1 MDADTAQHSVSKT
14 KGIDMNKTRV
24 IVAGASAIAVAT
36 ALVGVGTVA
45 SADDASGASK
55 GKGGVLSQLEDNGT
69 LTSDEVTAVK
79 DALRAQ
85 RTENRAEKKA
95 EREAA
100 RSSILAG
107 LVSEGTLTQS
117 QADAIAAAGKR
128 GMRDLVRDGTID
140 RDDLQALKAALQDY
154 RAENRDAKKAE
165 REAAR
170 DAVLARLVSDGT
182 LTQSQA
188 DAIATAIDTRIAER
202 GDQRGKKGKRG
213 QRSERGERGGF
224 GGAANADITTF
235 GARA

>member
-1 MDADTAQHSVSKT
+1 
-14 KGIDMNKTRV
+14 MNKTRV

-55 GKGGVLSQLEDNGT
+55 GKGGVLSQLEDDGT
-69 LTSDEVTAVK
+69 LTSDEMTAVK

-85 RTENRAEKKA
+85 RTENRTEKQA

-100 RSSILAG
+100 RASILAG
-107 LVSEGTLTQS
+107 LVSDGTLTQS

-140 RDDLQALKAALQDY
+140 RDDMQALKAALQDF
-154 RAENRDAKKAE
+154 RAQNRDAKKVE

-170 DAVLARLVSDGT
+170 DAVLDGLVSDGT
-182 LTQSQA
+182 LTQSQT
-188 DAIATAIDTRIAER
+188 DAIATAIDVRIAEK
-202 GDQRGKKGKRG
+202 GDERGKKGKRG
-213 QRSERGERGGF
+213 KRGERGGF
-224 GGAANADITTF
+224 GGAANADVTTF

>member
-1 MDADTAQHSVSKT
+1 
-14 KGIDMNKTRV
+14 
-24 IVAGASAIAVAT
+24 
-36 ALVGVGTVA
+36 
-45 SADDASGASK
+45 
-55 GKGGVLSQLEDNGT
+55 LEDDGT
-69 LTSDEVTAVK
+69 LTSDEMTAVK

-85 RTENRAEKKA
+85 RTENRAEKEA

-100 RSSILAG
+100 RASILAG

-117 QADAIAAAGKR
+117 QADAIAAADKR
-128 GMRDLVRDGTID
+128 GMRDLVRDGTVD
-140 RDDLQALKAALQDY
+140 REDLQALRAALQDY

-170 DAVLARLVSDGT
+170 DAVLAGLVSDGT

-188 DAIATAIDTRIAER
+188 DAIATAIDAHIAER

-213 QRSERGERGGF
+213 KPGKRGDRGGF
-224 GGAANADITTF
+224 GGAANADVTTF

>member
-1 MDADTAQHSVSKT
+1 
-14 KGIDMNKTRV
+14 MNKTRV

-55 GKGGVLSQLEDNGT
+55 GKGGVLSQLEDDGT

-85 RTENRAEKKA
+85 RTENRTEKEA

-128 GMRDLVRDGTID
+128 GMRDLVRNGTID
-140 RDDLQALKAALQDY
+140 RDDLQALKAAMQDY

-170 DAVLARLVSDGT
+170 DAVLAGLVSDGT

-188 DAIATAIDTRIAER
+188 DAIATAIDAHIAER
-202 GDQRGKKGKRG
+202 GDKRGKRGKHGKRG
-213 QRSERGERGGF
+213 QHGERGDRSGS
-224 GGAANADITTF
+224 GGAASADVTTF

>member
-1 MDADTAQHSVSKT
+1 
-14 KGIDMNKTRV
+14 MNKTRV

-95 EREAA
+95 ERESA

-140 RDDLQALKAALQDY
+140 RDDLQALKAALQEY

-213 QRSERGERGGF
+213 QRSERGELGGF

>member
-1 MDADTAQHSVSKT
+1 
-14 KGIDMNKTRV
+14 MNKTRV

-154 RAENRDAKKAE
+154 RAVNRDAKKAE

-213 QRSERGERGGF
+213 QRSERGELGGF

>member
-1 MDADTAQHSVSKT
+1 
-14 KGIDMNKTRV
+14 MNKTRV

-55 GKGGVLSQLEDNGT
+55 GKGGVLSQLEDDGT
-69 LTSDEVTAVK
+69 LTSDEMTAVK

-165 REAAR
+165 RVAAR
-170 DAVLARLVSDGT
+170 DAVLDRLVSDGT

-224 GGAANADITTF
+224 GGAPNADITTF

>member
-1 MDADTAQHSVSKT
+1 
-14 KGIDMNKTRV
+14 MNKTRV

-55 GKGGVLSQLEDNGT
+55 GKGGVLSQLEDDGT

-85 RTENRAEKKA
+85 RTENRAEKEAK
-95 EREAA
+95 REAA
-100 RSSILAG
+100 RASILAG
-107 LVSEGTLTQS
+107 LVSGGTLTQS

-140 RDDLQALKAALQDY
+140 RDDLLALKAALQDY

-170 DAVLARLVSDGT
+170 DAVLAGLVSDGT

-188 DAIATAIDTRIAER
+188 AAIATAIDARIAEK
-202 GDQRGKKGKRG
+202 GAQRGKKGKRG
-213 QRSERGERGGF
+213 QRGERGERSAF
-224 GGAANADITTF
+224 GGAANADVTTF

>member
-1 MDADTAQHSVSKT
+1 AKR
-14 KGIDMNKTRV
+14 K
-24 IVAGASAIAVAT
+24 
-36 ALVGVGTVA
+36 
-45 SADDASGASK
+45 
-55 GKGGVLSQLEDNGT
+55 
-69 LTSDEVTAVK
+69 
-79 DALRAQ
+79 
-85 RTENRAEKKA
+85 
-95 EREAA
+95 AA
-100 RSSILAG
+100 RASILAG
-107 LVSEGTLTQS
+107 LVSDGTLTQS

-170 DAVLARLVSDGT
+170 DAVLAGLVSDGT

-188 DAIATAIDTRIAER
+188 DAIATAIDARIAEQ

-213 QRSERGERGGF
+213 ERSAF
-224 GGAANADITTF
+224 GGAANADVTTF

>member
-1 MDADTAQHSVSKT
+1 
-14 KGIDMNKTRV
+14 MNKTRV

-128 GMRDLVRDGTID
+128 GMRDLVRNGTID
-140 RDDLQALKAALQDY
+140 RDDLQALKAALQEY

>member
-1 MDADTAQHSVSKT
+1 
-14 KGIDMNKTRV
+14 MNKTRV

-55 GKGGVLSQLEDNGT
+55 GKGGVLSQLEDDGT

-85 RTENRAEKKA
+85 RTENRAEKEA

-100 RSSILAG
+100 RASILAG

-154 RAENRDAKKAE
+154 RAESRDAKKAE

-170 DAVLARLVSDGT
+170 DAVLAGLVSDGT
-182 LTQSQA
+182 LTQSQS
-188 DAIATAIDTRIAER
+188 DAIATAIDARIAEK

-213 QRSERGERGGF
+213 KRGERGGF
-224 GGAANADITTF
+224 GGAPNADVTTF

>member
-128 GMRDLVRDGTID
+128 GMRDLVRNGTID

>member
-1 MDADTAQHSVSKT
+1 
-14 KGIDMNKTRV
+14 MNKTRV

-128 GMRDLVRDGTID
+128 GMRDLVRNGTID

-213 QRSERGERGGF
+213 KRGERGGF

>member
-1 MDADTAQHSVSKT
+1 
-14 KGIDMNKTRV
+14 MNKTRV

-55 GKGGVLSQLEDNGT
+55 GKEGVLSQLEDDGT
-69 LTSDEVTAVK
+69 LTSDEMTAVK

-170 DAVLARLVSDGT
+170 DAVLDRLVSDGT

-213 QRSERGERGGF
+213 QRGERGGF
-224 GGAANADITTF
+224 GGAPNADITTF

>member
-1 MDADTAQHSVSKT
+1 
-14 KGIDMNKTRV
+14 MNKTRV

-55 GKGGVLSQLEDNGT
+55 GKGGVLSQLEDDGT

-100 RSSILAG
+100 RASILAG
-107 LVSEGTLTQS
+107 LVSDGTLTQS

-128 GMRDLVRDGTID
+128 GMRDLVRDGIID

-170 DAVLARLVSDGT
+170 DAVLAGLVSDGT

-188 DAIATAIDTRIAER
+188 DAIATAIDAHIAEK

-213 QRSERGERGGF
+213 QRGERSGS
-224 GGAANADITTF
+224 GGAANADVTTF

>member
-1 MDADTAQHSVSKT
+1 
-14 KGIDMNKTRV
+14 MNKTRV

-55 GKGGVLSQLEDNGT
+55 GKGGVLSQLEDDGT
-69 LTSDEVTAVK
+69 LTSDEMTAVK

-85 RTENRAEKKA
+85 RTENRTEKQA

-100 RSSILAG
+100 RASILAG
-107 LVSEGTLTQS
+107 LVSDGTLTQS

-140 RDDLQALKAALQDY
+140 RDDMQALKAALQDF
-154 RAENRDAKKAE
+154 RAQNRDAKKVE

-170 DAVLARLVSDGT
+170 DAVLDGLVSDGT
-182 LTQSQA
+182 LTQSQT
-188 DAIATAIDTRIAER
+188 DAIATAIDARIAEK

-213 QRSERGERGGF
+213 KRGERSGF
-224 GGAANADITTF
+224 AGAANADVTTF

>member
-1 MDADTAQHSVSKT
+1 
-14 KGIDMNKTRV
+14 MNKTRV

-55 GKGGVLSQLEDNGT
+55 GKGGVLSQLEDDGT

-128 GMRDLVRDGTID
+128 GMRDLVRDGTVD
-140 RDDLQALKAALQDY
+140 REDLQALKAALQDY

-170 DAVLARLVSDGT
+170 DAVLAGLVSDGT

-188 DAIATAIDTRIAER
+188 DAIATAIDTRIAEK
-202 GDQRGKKGKRG
+202 GDQRGKRGKHGKRG
-213 QRSERGERGGF
+213 ERGDRGGF
-224 GGAANADITTF
+224 GGAANADVTTFTTF

>member
-1 MDADTAQHSVSKT
+1 
-14 KGIDMNKTRV
+14 MNKTRV

>member
-1 MDADTAQHSVSKT
+1 
-14 KGIDMNKTRV
+14 MNKTRV

-128 GMRDLVRDGTID
+128 GMRDLVRNGTID

-188 DAIATAIDTRIAER
+188 DAIATAIDTRIGER

-213 QRSERGERGGF
+213 QRSERGELGGF

>member
-1 MDADTAQHSVSKT
+1 
-14 KGIDMNKTRV
+14 MNKTRV

-128 GMRDLVRDGTID
+128 GMRDLVRNGTID

-213 QRSERGERGGF
+213 QRSERGELGGF

>member
-1 MDADTAQHSVSKT
+1 
-14 KGIDMNKTRV
+14 MNKTRV

-55 GKGGVLSQLEDNGT
+55 GKGGVLSQLEDDGT
-69 LTSDEVTAVK
+69 LTSDEVTALK

-85 RTENRAEKKA
+85 RTENRAEKEA

-107 LVSEGTLTQS
+107 LVSDGTLTQS

-170 DAVLARLVSDGT
+170 DAVLAGLVSDGT

-188 DAIATAIDTRIAER
+188 DAIATAIDASIAEK

-213 QRSERGERGGF
+213 QRGERGERGGS
-224 GGAANADITTF
+224 GGAASANVTTF

>member
-1 MDADTAQHSVSKT
+1 
-14 KGIDMNKTRV
+14 MNKTRV

-55 GKGGVLSQLEDNGT
+55 GKGGVLSQLEDDGT

-85 RTENRAEKKA
+85 RTENRAEKEA

-117 QADAIAAAGKR
+117 QADAIAEAGKR

-154 RAENRDAKKAE
+154 RAENWDAKKAE

-170 DAVLARLVSDGT
+170 DAVLAGLVSDGT

-188 DAIATAIDTRIAER
+188 DAIATAIDARIAEK
-202 GDQRGKKGKRG
+202 GDQRGKRGKHGKRG
-213 QRSERGERGGF
+213 ERGERSGS
-224 GGAANADITTF
+224 GGAASANVTTF

>member
-1 MDADTAQHSVSKT
+1 
-14 KGIDMNKTRV
+14 MNKTRV

-45 SADDASGASK
+45 LADDASGASE
-55 GKGGVLSQLEDNGT
+55 GKGGVLSQLEDDGT

-85 RTENRAEKKA
+85 RKENRTKKKA
-95 EREAA
+95 ERKAA
-100 RSSILAG
+100 RASILAG
-107 LVSEGTLTQS
+107 LVSDGTLAQS

-170 DAVLARLVSDGT
+170 DAVLAGLVSDGT

-188 DAIATAIDTRIAER
+188 DAIATAIDARIAEK

-213 QRSERGERGGF
+213 QRGERGERSAF
-224 GGAANADITTF
+224 GGAANADVTTF

>member
-1 MDADTAQHSVSKT
+1 
-14 KGIDMNKTRV
+14 MNKTRV

-213 QRSERGERGGF
+213 QRSERGELGGF

>member
-1 MDADTAQHSVSKT
+1 
-14 KGIDMNKTRV
+14 MNKTRV

-140 RDDLQALKAALQDY
+140 RDDLQALKAALQEY

>member
-1 MDADTAQHSVSKT
+1 
-14 KGIDMNKTRV
+14 MNKTRV

-55 GKGGVLSQLEDNGT
+55 GKGGVLSQLEDDGT

-85 RTENRAEKKA
+85 RTENRAEKEA

-107 LVSEGTLTQS
+107 LVSDGTLTQS

-170 DAVLARLVSDGT
+170 DAVLAGLVSDGT

-188 DAIATAIDTRIAER
+188 DAIATAIDASIAEK

-213 QRSERGERGGF
+213 QRGERGERGGS
-224 GGAANADITTF
+224 GGAASANVTTF

>member
-1 MDADTAQHSVSKT
+1 
-14 KGIDMNKTRV
+14 MNKTRV
-24 IVAGASAIAVAT
+24 IVAGASAMAVAT

-55 GKGGVLSQLEDNGT
+55 GKGGVLSQLEDDGT

-85 RTENRAEKKA
+85 RTENRAEKEA

-128 GMRDLVRDGTID
+128 GMRDLVRNGTID

-154 RAENRDAKKAE
+154 RAENRDTKKAE

-170 DAVLARLVSDGT
+170 DAVLAGLVSDGT

-188 DAIATAIDTRIAER
+188 DAIATAIDTRIAEK

-213 QRSERGERGGF
+213 HRGERGERGGS
-224 GGAANADITTF
+224 GGAANANVTTF

>member
-1 MDADTAQHSVSKT
+1 
-14 KGIDMNKTRV
+14 MNKTRV

-55 GKGGVLSQLEDNGT
+55 GKGGVLSQLEDDGT

-213 QRSERGERGGF
+213 QRSERGELGGF